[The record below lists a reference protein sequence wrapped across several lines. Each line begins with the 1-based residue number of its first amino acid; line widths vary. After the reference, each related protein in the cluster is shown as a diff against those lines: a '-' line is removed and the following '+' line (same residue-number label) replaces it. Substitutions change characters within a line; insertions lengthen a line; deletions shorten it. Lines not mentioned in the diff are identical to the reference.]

1 MTKTM
6 RFPILTAAVLLT
18 GIAAQTAIG
27 DDTKA
32 KDQPRVLKNAER
44 IIAVKGGG
52 YFPVMIKLNDGSLAA
67 VLRGGAG
74 HVGLGGRLDV
84 IRSTDG
90 GHTWSKPTAAVDSPW
105 DDRNPAFGQMPDGTL
120 VLGYS
125 EARSYRPDGTF
136 DLSAGPYLGF
146 YVTSSDGGA
155 TWSAKR
161 PLPEPWPS
169 PSPFGKIIV
178 GKDGTAM
185 MSVYRMPSG
194 ETGILRSK
202 DNGKTWGDYSQ
213 VFKSS
218 NADETQIFEF
228 PDGRLTAFTRLEGQN
243 HFGLLLSESD
253 DHGRTWP
260 RRNKFPEGPTVA
272 VRCHA
277 AEEWKPSAQPWI
289 ASRSRAIRRRRRA
302 QQRHGQD
309 VGRKAPGPSGREF
322 ARRRYRIPQHG
333 ATRRWSDRHDV
344 LRHGDDDVARGSRRC
359 GSLHRRSTGRGNEVV
374 RRRLQ

>member
-1 MTKTM
+1 M
-6 RFPILTAAVLLT
+6 RFLILTTAVLLA

-52 YFPVMIKLNDGSLAA
+52 YFPVMIKLADGSLAA

-90 GHTWSKPTAAVDSPW
+90 GHTWSKPTVAVDSPW

-213 VFKSS
+213 VFKSP

-243 HFGLLLSESD
+243 QFGLLLSESD

-260 RRNKFPEGPTVA
+260 RRNKFM
-272 VRCHA
+272 
-277 AEEWKPSAQPWI
+277 K
-289 ASRSRAIRRRRRA
+289 A
-302 QQRHGQD
+302 QQWPFD
-309 VGRKAPGPSGREF
+309 VTLLKSGNLLLS
-322 ARRRYRIPQHG
+322 H
-333 ATRRWSDRHDV
+333 
-344 LRHGDDDVARGSRRC
+344 GSRVGPGRF
-359 GSLHRRSTGRGNEVV
+359 GAGVVLSKDMGKTWDEKHQVLLGANSLGGDTGYPSTAQLDDGTIVTMYYATATTTLPEVHAVVV
-374 RRRLQ
+374 RYTEDQLAEAMK